1 MNQLEP
7 VVTIGI
13 PTYQRPELLDKALA
27 RLLLQ
32 KYKNIKIIVS
42 DNGTDSELIIPIIN
56 KYKRIFL
63 FIWIK

>member
-13 PTYQRPELLDKALA
+13 PTYQRPELLDKTLN

-32 KYKNIKIIVS
+32 TFNNIKIIVS
-42 DNGTDSELIIPIIN
+42 DNGTDSELIIPIIDYEN
-56 KYKRIFL
+56 
-63 FIWIK
+63 

>member
-13 PTYQRPELLDKALA
+13 PTYQRPELLDNTLN

-32 KYKNIKIIVS
+32 TFNNIKIIVS

-56 KYKRIFL
+56 YEN
-63 FIWIK
+63 

>member
-13 PTYQRPELLDKALA
+13 PTYQRPELLDNTLN

-32 KYKNIKIIVS
+32 TFNNIKIIVS
-42 DNGTDSELIIPIIN
+42 DNVTDSELIIPIIDYEN
-56 KYKRIFL
+56 
-63 FIWIK
+63 

>member
-13 PTYQRPELLDKALA
+13 PTYQRPELLDKTLD

-32 KYKNIKIIVS
+32 TFNNIKIILS
-42 DNGTDSELIIPIIN
+42 DNGTDSELIIPIIDYEN
-56 KYKRIFL
+56 
-63 FIWIK
+63 